1 MDKEEGGGEAGYK
14 ESLNEGGALKALF
27 STADVVYMTGLHSEK
42 IVFQCFAG
50 KNKVFSNF

>member
-1 MDKEEGGGEAGYK
+1 MDKEGGG
-14 ESLNEGGALKALF
+14 GGGVQGKFEWGWGTEALF
-27 STADVVYMTGLHSEK
+27 STANVVYMTGLHSEK

>member
-42 IVFQCFAG
+42 IVFQCFSW